1 MPSVDRLVLTIV
13 LQEKHTLY
21 LVIDGLIFLLRE
33 IIGHIVDSN
42 AGFIKM
48 EALVCKIDDV

>member
-1 MPSVDRLVLTIV
+1 LC
-13 LQEKHTLY
+13 

-33 IIGHIVDSN
+33 IGNVVDSN